1 MKKRFLLPMLIS
13 ALALS
18 GCAVKIGNFVLFG
31 IVDNEFLLFA
41 TIEENKPQEEEQEPP
56 YDVDEKVVGSH
67 YDGYDLTK
75 TGGRLLLEL
84 QRYCFD
90 KHTQWVTYGQM
101 NTYFS
106 KTSTRNSAEA
116 IADGSSTNQYF
127 YTGKEASGTG
137 TREHV
142 WPCANSGSLWTHDN
156 PGTGNFSAH
165 YVDNSYYVGGGS
177 DLYHVRTCNSK
188 VNTARGNSK
197 FVSFDDPEYAEK
209 KSLTVTYGESGGKW
223 EIRMLGAS
231 ELSGGGYE
239 YADRTEPDDHMKG
252 DVARIVL
259 YVYTHYMDRGITP
272 EGGYKPINYSQTFM
286 YSDMTGSLPLTQIM
300 GYPTEERCLEVLKA
314 WNKLDAPSTVEKLR
328 NDTVQKIQGN
338 RNPFVDYPNLVDQL

>member
-1 MKKRFLLPMLIS
+1 MKKRFLFPVFA
-13 ALALS
+13 ALFCLTACDFTIFS
-18 GCAVKIGNFVLFG
+18 IEN
-31 IVDNEFLLFA
+31 NE
-41 TIEENKPQEEEQEPP
+41 PQQEEEPAYE
-56 YDVDEKVVGSH
+56 VDTEVVGSH
-67 YDGYDLTK
+67 YQGYDLTK

-90 KHTQWVTYGQM
+90 KHTKWITYGQL
-101 NTYFS
+101 NSYFS
-106 KTSTRNSAEA
+106 KTSNRNSAEA
-116 IADGSSTNQYF
+116 VSDGSNLNQYF
-127 YTGKEASGTG
+127 YTGKEASGIG

-142 WPCANSGSLWTHDN
+142 WPCANSGSLWVHPEKN
-156 PGTGNFSAH
+156 APWSAH
-165 YVDNSYYVGGGS
+165 NVDYNYYVGGGS
-177 DLYHVRTCNSK
+177 DLYHVRTCNTK

-197 FVSFDDPEYAEK
+197 FCSFDDAEYTDK
-209 KSLTVTYGESGGKW
+209 KSLTVEYGENGGKW
-223 EIRMLGAS
+223 NIKMLGAS

-252 DVARIVL
+252 DIARIAL

-272 EGGYKPINYSQTFM
+272 EGEYKPTGSSYSYS

-338 RNPFVDYPNLVDQL
+338 RNPFVDFPNLVDQL

>member
-1 MKKRFLLPMLIS
+1 MKKRFLFPLFAALIS
-13 ALALS
+13 LTA
-18 GCAVKIGNFVLFG
+18 CDF
-31 IVDNEFLLFA
+31 
-41 TIEENKPQEEEQEPP
+41 TIFSVEDNKPQEEEPTYE
-56 YDVDEKVVGSH
+56 VDEQAVGNH
-67 YDGYDLTK
+67 YNGYDLNK

-101 NTYFS
+101 NSYFS
-106 KTSTRNSAEA
+106 KTTTRNSAEA
-116 IADGSSTNQYF
+116 IADGSSINQFF
-127 YTGKEASGTG
+127 YTGKEAKGTG

-165 YVDNSYYVGGGS
+165 YVDNNYYVGGGS
-177 DLYHVRTCNSK
+177 DLYHVRTCNTK

-197 FVSFDDPEYAEK
+197 FCSFDDPEYVEK
-209 KSLTVTYGESGGKW
+209 KSLTVEYGENGGKW
-223 EIRMLGAS
+223 NIVMLGAS

-252 DVARIVL
+252 DVARIAL

-272 EGGYKPINYSQTFM
+272 EGEYKPKGSSYSFS

-300 GYPTEERCLEVLKA
+300 GYPSEERCLEVLKA
-314 WNKLDAPSTVEKLR
+314 WNKLDPPSTVEKLR

>member
-1 MKKRFLLPMLIS
+1 MKKRFLFPVFA
-13 ALALS
+13 ALFCLTACDFTIFS
-18 GCAVKIGNFVLFG
+18 IEK
-31 IVDNEFLLFA
+31 NE
-41 TIEENKPQEEEQEPP
+41 PQQEEEEPA
-56 YDVDEKVVGSH
+56 YEVDTEVVGSH
-67 YDGYDLTK
+67 YQGYDLTK

-90 KHTQWVTYGQM
+90 KHTQWITYGQL
-101 NTYFS
+101 NSYFS
-106 KTSTRNSAEA
+106 KTSNRNSAEA
-116 IADGSSTNQYF
+116 VSDGSNLNQYF
-127 YTGKEASGTG
+127 YTGKEASGYG

-142 WPCANSGSLWTHDN
+142 WPCANSGSLWVHDN

-177 DLYHVRTCNSK
+177 DLFHVRTCNSK

-197 FVSFDDPEYAEK
+197 FCSFDDPEYADK
-209 KSLTVTYGESGGKW
+209 KSLTVEYGENGGKW
-223 EIRMLGAS
+223 NITMLGAS

-252 DVARIVL
+252 DIARIVL
-259 YVYTHYMDRGITP
+259 YVYTHYMDRGVTP
-272 EGGYKPINYSQTFM
+272 DGGFKPKNYSYTFQ
-286 YSDMTGSLPLTQIM
+286 YSEMTGSLPLTQIM
-300 GYPTEERCLEVLKA
+300 GYGTEERCLEVLKA

>member
-1 MKKRFLLPMLIS
+1 MKKRFLFPIFAALIS
-13 ALALS
+13 LTA
-18 GCAVKIGNFVLFG
+18 CDFIR
-31 IVDNEFLLFA
+31 IEDN
-41 TIEENKPQEEEQEPP
+41 TPQEEEQEPA
-56 YDVDEKVVGSH
+56 YEVDTEVVGSH
-67 YDGYDLTK
+67 YQGYDLTK

-90 KHTQWVTYGQM
+90 KHTKWITYGQL

-106 KTSTRNSAEA
+106 RKTKTEKDEETGEEKVIVTQNSAEA
-116 IADGSSTNQYF
+116 VADGSNLNQYF

-142 WPCANSGSLWTHDN
+142 WPCANSGSLWVHPEKN
-156 PGTGNFSAH
+156 APWSAH
-165 YVDNSYYVGGGS
+165 NVDYNYYVGGGS

-197 FVSFDDPEYAEK
+197 FCSFDDAEYTDK
-209 KSLTVTYGESGGKW
+209 KSLTVEYGENGGKW
-223 EIRMLGAS
+223 NIKMLGAS

-252 DVARIVL
+252 DIARITL

-272 EGGYKPINYSQTFM
+272 EGEYKPTGSSYSYS

>member
-1 MKKRFLLPMLIS
+1 MKKRFLFPIFAALIS
-13 ALALS
+13 LTA
-18 GCAVKIGNFVLFG
+18 CDFIR
-31 IVDNEFLLFA
+31 IEDN
-41 TIEENKPQEEEQEPP
+41 TPKEEEQEPA
-56 YDVDEKVVGSH
+56 YDVDEEVVDSH
-67 YDGYDLTK
+67 YSGYDLTK
-75 TGGRLLLEL
+75 SGGRLLLEL

-90 KHTQWVTYGQM
+90 KHTQWITYGQL
-101 NTYFS
+101 NSYFS

-116 IADGSSTNQYF
+116 VADGSNLNQYF

-142 WPCANSGSLWTHDN
+142 WPCANSGSLWVHDN

-197 FVSFDDPEYAEK
+197 FCSFDDPEYADK
-209 KSLTVTYGESGGKW
+209 KSLTVEYGENGGKW
-223 EIRMLGAS
+223 NIRMLGAS

-252 DVARIVL
+252 DIARIVL
-259 YVYTHYMDRGITP
+259 YVYTHYMDRGIAP
-272 EGGYKPINYSQTFM
+272 DGGFKPKNYSYTFQ
-286 YSDMTGSLPLTQIM
+286 YSEMTGSLPLTQIM
-300 GYPTEERCLEVLKA
+300 GYGTEERCLEVLKA